1 MSVDILRAQFEAHK
15 QECTNDRVMIITNM
29 KELSAVLESR
39 VSFKHFYWIIGVLVT
54 IQMAVL
60 GFIVNQNTGMAGQI
74 REIEKTTSSVQ
85 DNVSF
90 LRGKLS
96 PYDVEFTK

>member
-60 GFIVNQNTGMAGQI
+60 GFIVNQNTSMAGQI

-85 DNVSF
+85 DNVSY

>member
-15 QECTNDRVMIITNM
+15 QECTNDRVMIITNI

-60 GFIVNQNTGMAGQI
+60 GFIVNQNTSMAGQI

>member
-60 GFIVNQNTGMAGQI
+60 GFIVNQNTSMAGQI

-85 DNVSF
+85 DYVSF
-90 LRGKLS
+90 LRG
-96 PYDVEFTK
+96 

>member
-1 MSVDILRAQFEAHK
+1 
-15 QECTNDRVMIITNM
+15 M

-60 GFIVNQNTGMAGQI
+60 GFIVNQNTSMAGQI

-85 DNVSF
+85 DNVSY